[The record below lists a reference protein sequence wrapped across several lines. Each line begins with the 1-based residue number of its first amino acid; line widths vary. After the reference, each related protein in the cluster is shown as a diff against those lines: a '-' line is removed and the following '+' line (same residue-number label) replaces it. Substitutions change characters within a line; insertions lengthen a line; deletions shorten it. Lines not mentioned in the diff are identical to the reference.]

1 MQRED
6 AKRSETCR
14 CMNPTIQDVS
24 RLVGIYITA
33 D

>member
-1 MQRED
+1 MQREE
-6 AKRSETCR
+6 AKRSATCS
-14 CMNPTIQDVS
+14 CMSPTIQDVS